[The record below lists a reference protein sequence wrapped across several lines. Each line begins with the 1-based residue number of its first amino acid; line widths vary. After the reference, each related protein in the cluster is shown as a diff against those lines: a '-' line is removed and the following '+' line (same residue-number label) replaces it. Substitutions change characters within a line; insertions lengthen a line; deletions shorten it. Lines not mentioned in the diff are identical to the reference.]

1 MQDPMRK
8 ILVFKYFFLVILAML
23 VVACGGGGAG
33 AGSTGGGSTSTS
45 SSGVAGP
52 QITAI
57 ATGTYILSWNAVPDP
72 AVNSYRVYFATGPFS
87 SGKILGQLDTA
98 ATSLEF
104 LPGSHGI
111 AAGATLYM
119 AVSALGA
126 NGLESPVSNQLSI
139 VVQ

>member
-1 MQDPMRK
+1 MRK

-23 VVACGGGGAG
+23 VVGCGGGGAD
-33 AGSTGGGSTSTS
+33 AGSTGGGSTSTSTS

>member
-1 MQDPMRK
+1 MQNPMRK

-23 VVACGGGGAG
+23 VVGCGGGGAG
-33 AGSTGGGSTSTS
+33 ADSTGGGSTS

-52 QITAI
+52 QLTAI
-57 ATGTYILSWNAVPDP
+57 ATGAYILSWNAVPDP

-104 LPGSHGI
+104 LPGSYGI
-111 AAGATLYM
+111 TAGATLYM